1 VLVEASILVD
11 APRDDVYA
19 ILTEYGGP
27 ARLRINP
34 ALKAQT
40 VLEHRENVYLCEN
53 VWEQEG
59 KQLVQR
65 RRYTLIPPDRIEEE
79 VVGATEGMLRV
90 TTTVAEERDQ
100 TRLTMVSE
108 YRLTGLWRLV
118 GGTLAKKLEDQ
129 DQQLL
134 EVLKA
139 GLEAEFEEVEEE

>member
-40 VLEHRENVYLCEN
+40 VLEHQENVYLCEN

>member
-1 VLVEASILVD
+1 VLVEASIRVD

-53 VWEQEG
+53 VWEHEG
-59 KQLVQR
+59 KPLVQR
-65 RRYTLIPPDRIEEE
+65 RRYTLFPPDRIEEE

-90 TTTVAEERDQ
+90 TTTVEEEGEG

-134 EVLKA
+134 EVLKT